1 MNLITVENIKKTY
14 SEKVLLN
21 DVSFGINDGDK
32 IGLIGL
38 NGSGKSTL
46 LKIIT
51 GRDEFFDGSITKG
64 KGVRVEY
71 LSQNSE
77 FDANATVL
85 EQVFNSDTPEMKLL
99 MEYENLLDKTKN
111 EEFNEDI
118 NNRLIKTQEKI
129 DSLNL
134 WNLESEV
141 KVILTKLGINDYTMK
156 MGTLSGGQKK
166 RLDLVRALTK
176 APDILILDESTSP
189 LDEERRRRL
198 YDTLQS
204 IKKEMI
210 IIVITHN
217 NDYEIFDKIIN
228 LNEYREGTY
237 EKNK

>member
-85 EQVFNSDTPEMKLL
+85 E
-99 MEYENLLDKTKN
+99 
-111 EEFNEDI
+111 
-118 NNRLIKTQEKI
+118 
-129 DSLNL
+129 
-134 WNLESEV
+134 
-141 KVILTKLGINDYTMK
+141 
-156 MGTLSGGQKK
+156 
-166 RLDLVRALTK
+166 
-176 APDILILDESTSP
+176 
-189 LDEERRRRL
+189 
-198 YDTLQS
+198 
-204 IKKEMI
+204 
-210 IIVITHN
+210 
-217 NDYEIFDKIIN
+217 
-228 LNEYREGTY
+228 
-237 EKNK
+237 

>member
-166 RLDLVRALTK
+166 RVFLASALIKPCELLVLDEPTNHLDVEAKEELKRALKEYKGSILLVCHEPEFYKDVVT
-176 APDILILDESTSP
+176 DIWNC
-189 LDEERRRRL
+189 EEW
-198 YDTLQS
+198 TL
-204 IKKEMI
+204 K
-210 IIVITHN
+210 IT
-217 NDYEIFDKIIN
+217 
-228 LNEYREGTY
+228 
-237 EKNK
+237 